1 MKYNI
6 KWLQFDNNDF
16 KQFIK
21 DCKDIIMPIKPKADI
36 VLKRKFIEDVISEDV
51 GRGDLF
57 SRISHSKE
65 IRAYI
70 IAKSDGVLAG
80 VEYIDAM
87 ANIYNVKLDWQL
99 SDGDSFKKGEKLLYI
114 SGESKTILSL
124 ERSILD
130 IVLHA
135 SSIATLTSKFVQK
148 VKPYGVKLLDTRKTR
163 PLLREFEKYAVRCG
177 GGINHRMGLDDCL
190 MLKDT
195 HLKTIDN
202 LQEFMKEV
210 REKIPFTSK
219 VEIECESL
227 DMVKEAM
234 SAGADIV
241 MCDNMPNS
249 EIVKV
254 VEFRDKNYPHIL
266 LEASGNV
273 SLETIEDI
281 AKTGVDAISSGSL
294 IHQANW
300 IDLSMKVE
308 DV

>member
-1 MKYNI
+1 M
-6 KWLQFDNNDF
+6 
-16 KQFIK
+16 
-21 DCKDIIMPIKPKADI
+21 
-36 VLKRKFIEDVISEDV
+36 LKNKFIESIIAEDI

-57 SRISHSKE
+57 SRISTSRQV
-65 IRAYI
+65 RAYI
-70 IAKSDGVLAG
+70 IAKSDGLFG
-80 VEYIDAM
+80 GREYIEVIAKM
-87 ANIYNVKLDWQL
+87 YNLRLEWRVE
-99 SDGDSFKKGEKLLYI
+99 DGSTFNRGEKLFFIL
-114 SGESKTILSL
+114 GDSKSILSL

-130 IVLHA
+130 IALHA
-135 SSIATLTSKFVQK
+135 SSIATLTSKFVKK
-148 VKPYGVKLLDTRKTR
+148 VEPYGVKLLDTRKTR

-202 LQEFMKEV
+202 LSKFMQEV
-210 REKIPFTSK
+210 RQKIPFTSK
-219 VEIECESL
+219 VEIECEDL
-227 DMVKEAM
+227 ETVKEAM
-234 SAGADIV
+234 DAGADIV
-241 MCDNMPNS
+241 MCDNMSN
-249 EIVKV
+249 EAIIEV
-254 VEFRDKNYPHIL
+254 VAFRDKNYPHIL

-273 SLETIEDI
+273 TLDSIEEI